1 MKTNKNHQEEEMK
14 ETAETE
20 EQAEPAA
27 EPAEENAKENYQ
39 EPETKEEAKPSKE
52 EEYLAMAQRI
62 QADFDNYRKRNLS
75 ARADA
80 LADGKAEAIK
90 AFLPV
95 MDNLDRALA
104 TEKQNGTE
112 GSLMEG
118 LEMILKQMQQM
129 LKDLGVTEVEAEGQA
144 FDPNKHNAV
153 MQIPCADGQKPGMV
167 AAVFAKGYQ
176 LGDKVLRYAMVQ
188 VTV

>member
-1 MKTNKNHQEEEMK
+1 MKINKDHQEEEMK
-14 ETAETE
+14 ETVKDETTE
-20 EQAEPAA
+20 ENNEN
-27 EPAEENAKENYQ
+27 AEENAKENYQ

-75 ARADA
+75 LRADA

-129 LKDLGVTEVEAEGQA
+129 LTDLGVTEVEAEGQA
-144 FDPNKHNAV
+144 FDPTKHNAV
-153 MQIPCADGQKPGMV
+153 MQTPCADGQKPGMV